1 MLCVF
6 TLKYS
11 SVETNKSKIDQLLQ
25 KYQEGNCS
33 LEEIEWL
40 QHALSTTDTSEQDAI
55 DQALVT
61 SLLRPLS
68 VGKMEESRLKI
79 ILETIKKQIQ
89 QGKEDNDNLLE
100 KGGEDRMPIQKKTI
114 ISIRWPYWAAAAC
127 LLLFVFSVIFWQQ
140 QTSHTLVD
148 RNLAGLEDTK
158 DDAVQPGG
166 NSATLRL
173 ADGTLLE
180 LDKQASGIVMGEN
193 ITYENGK
200 SIAAA
205 ALDKQA
211 MAADPSKVVLE
222 LATPLGGIY
231 QVTLPDGT
239 KVWLNAGSSLKY
251 PMSFAK
257 NERRVRLEG
266 EAFFE
271 VTKDS
276 ARPFKVLSKGQEIEV
291 LGTAFNVNSYP
302 DNTVIKTTLVNGKV
316 KLSNHKR
323 YSEAI
328 YLLPGQQSTNTNN
341 GKIQLANV
349 DTAPFTAWKEGLF
362 YFDETPLSDAL
373 QQIGRWYNVE
383 VKYKGEVPQTHF
395 YGRIKRSKPLRDV
408 LDVLEEGG
416 LRFELSKSDEKNIL
430 YVRPL

>member
-1 MLCVF
+1 
-6 TLKYS
+6 
-11 SVETNKSKIDQLLQ
+11 VETNKSKIDQLLQ
-25 KYQEGNCS
+25 KYKEGNCS

-40 QHALSTTDTSEQDAI
+40 QHALSATDIGDQDAI
-55 DQALVT
+55 DQAIVA
-61 SLLRPLS
+61 SLLQPS
-68 VGKMEESRLKI
+68 SAGKMSESRQKI
-79 ILETIKKQIQ
+79 VLGNIKKQIQ
-89 QGKEDNDNLLE
+89 QGTEERDKP
-100 KGGEDRMPIQKKTI
+100 KF
-114 ISIRWPYWAAAAC
+114 SIVWPYWAAAAC
-127 LLLFVFSVIFWQQ
+127 LLLFIFTMLFWQQ
-140 QTSHTLVD
+140 QTSPVQADINLV
-148 RNLAGLEDTK
+148 RMQDTTGVVVK
-158 DDAVQPGG
+158 PGG

-173 ADGTLLE
+173 ANGTLLE
-180 LDKQASGIVMGEN
+180 LDKQASGIVMGES

-205 ALDKQA
+205 ALDKQG

-257 NERRVRLEG
+257 NERRVSLEG

-291 LGTAFNVNSYP
+291 LGTAFNVNAYP
-302 DNTVIKTTLVNGKV
+302 DNTAIKTTLVNGKV
-316 KLSNHKR
+316 KLSNDKR
-323 YSEAI
+323 YSEVI

>member
-1 MLCVF
+1 M
-6 TLKYS
+6 
-11 SVETNKSKIDQLLQ
+11 ETNKSKIDQLLQ
-25 KYQEGNCS
+25 KYKEGNCS

-40 QHALSTTDTSEQDAI
+40 QHALSATDIGDQDAI
-55 DQALVT
+55 DQAIVT
-61 SLLRPLS
+61 SLLQPS
-68 VGKMEESRLKI
+68 AAGKMSESRQKI
-79 ILETIKKQIQ
+79 VLGNIKKQIQ
-89 QGKEDNDNLLE
+89 QGTEERDKP
-100 KGGEDRMPIQKKTI
+100 KF
-114 ISIRWPYWAAAAC
+114 SIGWPYWAAAAC
-127 LLLFVFSVIFWQQ
+127 LLLFIFTMLFWQQ
-140 QTSHTLVD
+140 QTSPVQADINLV
-148 RNLAGLEDTK
+148 RMQDTTGVVVK
-158 DDAVQPGG
+158 PGG

-173 ADGTLLE
+173 ANGTLLE
-180 LDKQASGIVMGEN
+180 LDKQASGIVMGES

-205 ALDKQA
+205 ALDKQG

-231 QVTLPDGT
+231 QITLPDGT

-257 NERRVRLEG
+257 NERRVSLEG

-291 LGTAFNVNSYP
+291 LGTAFNVNAYP

-316 KLSNHKR
+316 KLSNDKR

-328 YLLPGQQSTNTNN
+328 YLLPGQQSTNSNN

>member
-1 MLCVF
+1 M
-6 TLKYS
+6 
-11 SVETNKSKIDQLLQ
+11 ETNKSKIDQLLQ
-25 KYQEGNCS
+25 KYKEGNCS

-40 QHALSTTDTSEQDAI
+40 QHALSATDIGDQDAI
-55 DQALVT
+55 DKAIVT
-61 SLLRPLS
+61 SLLQPS
-68 VGKMEESRLKI
+68 SAGKMSESRQKI
-79 ILETIKKQIQ
+79 VLGNIKKQIQ
-89 QGKEDNDNLLE
+89 QGTEERDKP
-100 KGGEDRMPIQKKTI
+100 KF
-114 ISIRWPYWAAAAC
+114 SIGWPYWAAAAC
-127 LLLFVFSVIFWQQ
+127 LLLFIFTMLFWQQ
-140 QTSHTLVD
+140 QTSPVQADINLV
-148 RNLAGLEDTK
+148 RMQDTTGG
-158 DDAVQPGG
+158 VVNPGG

-173 ADGTLLE
+173 ANGTLLE
-180 LDKQASGIVMGEN
+180 LDKQASGIVMGES

-211 MAADPSKVVLE
+211 MAADPSKLILE

-231 QVTLPDGT
+231 QITLPDGT

-291 LGTAFNVNSYP
+291 LGTAFNVNAYP
-302 DNTVIKTTLVNGKV
+302 DNTAIKTTLVKGKV
-316 KLSNHKR
+316 KLSNNNR

>member
-1 MLCVF
+1 M
-6 TLKYS
+6 
-11 SVETNKSKIDQLLQ
+11 ETNKSKIDQLLQ
-25 KYQEGNCS
+25 KYKEGNCS

-40 QHALSTTDTSEQDAI
+40 QHALSTTDIGDQDAI
-55 DQALVT
+55 DQAIVT
-61 SLLRPLS
+61 SLLQPS
-68 VGKMEESRLKI
+68 AAGKMSESRQKI
-79 ILETIKKQIQ
+79 VLGNIKKQIQ
-89 QGKEDNDNLLE
+89 QGTQERDKP
-100 KGGEDRMPIQKKTI
+100 KF
-114 ISIRWPYWAAAAC
+114 SIGWPYWAAAAC
-127 LLLFVFSVIFWQQ
+127 LLLFIFTIIFWQQ
-140 QTSHTLVD
+140 QTSPVQADINLV
-148 RNLAGLEDTK
+148 RMQDTTG
-158 DDAVQPGG
+158 DVVNPGG

-173 ADGTLLE
+173 ANGTLLE
-180 LDKQASGIVMGEN
+180 LDKQASGIVMGES

-211 MAADPSKVVLE
+211 MAADPSKLVLE

-231 QVTLPDGT
+231 QITLPDGT

-291 LGTAFNVNSYP
+291 LGTAFNVNAYP
-302 DNTVIKTTLVNGKV
+302 DNTTIKTTLVKGKV
-316 KLSNHKR
+316 KLSNNNR

-395 YGRIKRSKPLRDV
+395 YGRIKRSKPLREV

>member
-1 MLCVF
+1 M
-6 TLKYS
+6 
-11 SVETNKSKIDQLLQ
+11 ETNKSKIDQLLQ
-25 KYQEGNCS
+25 KYKEGNCS

-40 QHALSTTDTSEQDAI
+40 QHALSATDIGDQDAI
-55 DQALVT
+55 DQAIVT
-61 SLLRPLS
+61 SLLQPS
-68 VGKMEESRLKI
+68 AAGKMSESRQKI
-79 ILETIKKQIQ
+79 VLGNIKKQIQ
-89 QGKEDNDNLLE
+89 QGTEERDKP
-100 KGGEDRMPIQKKTI
+100 KF
-114 ISIRWPYWAAAAC
+114 SIGWPYWAAAAC
-127 LLLFVFSVIFWQQ
+127 LLLFIFTMLFWQQ
-140 QTSHTLVD
+140 QTSPVQADINLV
-148 RNLAGLEDTK
+148 RMQDTTG
-158 DDAVQPGG
+158 DVVNPGG

-173 ADGTLLE
+173 ANGTLLE
-180 LDKQASGIVMGEN
+180 LDKQASGIVMGES

-211 MAADPSKVVLE
+211 MAADPSKLVLE

-231 QVTLPDGT
+231 QITLPDGT

-276 ARPFKVLSKGQEIEV
+276 ARPFRVLSKGQEIEV
-291 LGTAFNVNSYP
+291 LGTAFNVNAYP

-316 KLSNHKR
+316 KLSNDKR

-328 YLLPGQQSTNTNN
+328 YLLPGQQSTNSNN

>member
-1 MLCVF
+1 
-6 TLKYS
+6 
-11 SVETNKSKIDQLLQ
+11 VETNKSKIDQLLQ
-25 KYQEGNCS
+25 KYKEGNCS

-40 QHALSTTDTSEQDAI
+40 QHALSATDIGDQDAI
-55 DQALVT
+55 DQAIVT
-61 SLLRPLS
+61 SLLQPS
-68 VGKMEESRLKI
+68 AAGKMSESRQKI
-79 ILETIKKQIQ
+79 VLGNIKKQIQ
-89 QGKEDNDNLLE
+89 QGTQERDKP
-100 KGGEDRMPIQKKTI
+100 KF
-114 ISIRWPYWAAAAC
+114 SIGWPYWAAAAC
-127 LLLFVFSVIFWQQ
+127 LLLFIFTMLFWQQ
-140 QTSHTLVD
+140 QTSPVQADINLV
-148 RNLAGLEDTK
+148 RMQDTTG
-158 DDAVQPGG
+158 DVVNPGG

-173 ADGTLLE
+173 ANGTLLE
-180 LDKQASGIVMGEN
+180 LDKQASGIVMGES

-211 MAADPSKVVLE
+211 MAADPSKLILE

-231 QVTLPDGT
+231 QITLPDGT

-291 LGTAFNVNSYP
+291 LGTAFNVNAYP
-302 DNTVIKTTLVNGKV
+302 DNTAIKTTLVKGKV
-316 KLSNHKR
+316 KLSNNNR

>member
-1 MLCVF
+1 M
-6 TLKYS
+6 
-11 SVETNKSKIDQLLQ
+11 ETNKSKIDQLLQ
-25 KYQEGNCS
+25 KYKEGNCS

-40 QHALSTTDTSEQDAI
+40 QHALSATDIGDQDAI
-55 DQALVT
+55 DQAIVT
-61 SLLRPLS
+61 SLLQPS
-68 VGKMEESRLKI
+68 AAGKMSESRQKI
-79 ILETIKKQIQ
+79 VLGNIKKQIQ
-89 QGKEDNDNLLE
+89 QGTQERDKP
-100 KGGEDRMPIQKKTI
+100 KF
-114 ISIRWPYWAAAAC
+114 SIGWPYWAAAAC
-127 LLLFVFSVIFWQQ
+127 LLLFIFTMLFWQQ
-140 QTSHTLVD
+140 QTSPVQADINLV
-148 RNLAGLEDTK
+148 RMQDTTG
-158 DDAVQPGG
+158 DVVNPGG

-173 ADGTLLE
+173 ANGTLLE
-180 LDKQASGIVMGEN
+180 LDKQASGIVMGES

-211 MAADPSKVVLE
+211 MAADPSKLILE

-231 QVTLPDGT
+231 QITLPDGT

-291 LGTAFNVNSYP
+291 LGTAFNVNAYP
-302 DNTVIKTTLVNGKV
+302 DNTAIKTTLVKGKV
-316 KLSNHKR
+316 KLSNNNR

-341 GKIQLANV
+341 GKIQLENV

-395 YGRIKRSKPLRDV
+395 YGRIKRSKPLREV

>member
-1 MLCVF
+1 M
-6 TLKYS
+6 
-11 SVETNKSKIDQLLQ
+11 ETNKSKIDQLLQ
-25 KYQEGNCS
+25 KYKEGNCS

-40 QHALSTTDTSEQDAI
+40 QHALSATDIGDQDAI
-55 DQALVT
+55 DQAIVT
-61 SLLRPLS
+61 SLLQPS
-68 VGKMEESRLKI
+68 AAGKMSESRQKI
-79 ILETIKKQIQ
+79 VLGNIKKQIQ
-89 QGKEDNDNLLE
+89 QGTEERDKP
-100 KGGEDRMPIQKKTI
+100 KF
-114 ISIRWPYWAAAAC
+114 SIVWPYWAAAAC
-127 LLLFVFSVIFWQQ
+127 LLLFIFTMIFWQQ
-140 QTSHTLVD
+140 QTSPVQADINLV
-148 RNLAGLEDTK
+148 RLQDTTGVVVK
-158 DDAVQPGG
+158 PGG

-173 ADGTLLE
+173 ANGTLLE
-180 LDKQASGIVMGEN
+180 LDKQASGIVMGES

-205 ALDKQA
+205 ALDKQG

-231 QVTLPDGT
+231 QITLPDGT

-257 NERRVRLEG
+257 NERRVSLEG

-291 LGTAFNVNSYP
+291 LGTAFNVNAYP

-328 YLLPGQQSTNTNN
+328 YLLPGQQSTNSNN

>member
-1 MLCVF
+1 
-6 TLKYS
+6 
-11 SVETNKSKIDQLLQ
+11 VETNKSKIDQLLQ
-25 KYQEGNCS
+25 KYKEGNCS

-40 QHALSTTDTSEQDAI
+40 QHALSATDIGDQDAI
-55 DQALVT
+55 DQAIVT
-61 SLLRPLS
+61 SLLQPS
-68 VGKMEESRLKI
+68 AAGKMSESRQKI
-79 ILETIKKQIQ
+79 VLGNIKKQIQ
-89 QGKEDNDNLLE
+89 QGTQERDKP
-100 KGGEDRMPIQKKTI
+100 KF
-114 ISIRWPYWAAAAC
+114 SIGWPYWAAAAC
-127 LLLFVFSVIFWQQ
+127 LLLFIFTMIFWQQ
-140 QTSHTLVD
+140 QTSPVQADINLV
-148 RNLAGLEDTK
+148 RMQDTTG
-158 DDAVQPGG
+158 DVVNPGG

-173 ADGTLLE
+173 ANGTLLE
-180 LDKQASGIVMGEN
+180 LDKQASGIVMGES

-211 MAADPSKVVLE
+211 MAADPSKLILE

-231 QVTLPDGT
+231 QITLPDGT

-291 LGTAFNVNSYP
+291 LGTAFNVNAYP
-302 DNTVIKTTLVNGKV
+302 DNTAIKTTLVKGKV
-316 KLSNHKR
+316 KLSNNNR

-349 DTAPFTAWKEGLF
+349 DTAPFTAWREGLF

>member
-1 MLCVF
+1 M
-6 TLKYS
+6 
-11 SVETNKSKIDQLLQ
+11 ETNKSKIDQLLQ
-25 KYQEGNCS
+25 KYKEGNCS

-40 QHALSTTDTSEQDAI
+40 QHALSATDIGDQNAI
-55 DQALVT
+55 DQAIVT
-61 SLLRPLS
+61 SLLQPS
-68 VGKMEESRLKI
+68 AAGKMSESRQKI
-79 ILETIKKQIQ
+79 VLGNIKKQIQ
-89 QGKEDNDNLLE
+89 QGTEERDKP
-100 KGGEDRMPIQKKTI
+100 KF
-114 ISIRWPYWAAAAC
+114 SIGWPYWAAAAC
-127 LLLFVFSVIFWQQ
+127 LLLFIFTMIFWQQ
-140 QTSHTLVD
+140 QTSPVQADINLV
-148 RNLAGLEDTK
+148 RMQDTTG
-158 DDAVQPGG
+158 DVVNPGG

-173 ADGTLLE
+173 ANGTLLE
-180 LDKQASGIVMGEN
+180 LDKQASGIVMGES

-211 MAADPSKVVLE
+211 MAADPSKLILE

-231 QVTLPDGT
+231 QITLPDGT

-291 LGTAFNVNSYP
+291 LGTAFNVNAYP
-302 DNTVIKTTLVNGKV
+302 DNTAIKTTLVNGKV
-316 KLSNHKR
+316 KLSNDKR

>member
-1 MLCVF
+1 M
-6 TLKYS
+6 
-11 SVETNKSKIDQLLQ
+11 ETNKSKIDQLLQ
-25 KYQEGNCS
+25 KYKEGNCS

-40 QHALSTTDTSEQDAI
+40 QHALSATDIGDQDAI
-55 DQALVT
+55 DQAIVT
-61 SLLRPLS
+61 SLLQPS
-68 VGKMEESRLKI
+68 AAGKMSESRQKI
-79 ILETIKKQIQ
+79 VLGNIKKQIQ
-89 QGKEDNDNLLE
+89 QGTEERDKP
-100 KGGEDRMPIQKKTI
+100 KF
-114 ISIRWPYWAAAAC
+114 SIVWPYWAAAAC
-127 LLLFVFSVIFWQQ
+127 LLLFIFTMLFWQQ
-140 QTSHTLVD
+140 QTSPVQADINLV
-148 RNLAGLEDTK
+148 RMQDTTGVVVK
-158 DDAVQPGG
+158 PGG

-173 ADGTLLE
+173 ANGTLLE
-180 LDKQASGIVMGEN
+180 LDKQASGIVMGES

-205 ALDKQA
+205 ALDKQG

-291 LGTAFNVNSYP
+291 LGTAFNVNAYP

-408 LDVLEEGG
+408 LEVLEEGG

>member
-1 MLCVF
+1 M
-6 TLKYS
+6 
-11 SVETNKSKIDQLLQ
+11 ETNKSKIDQLLQ
-25 KYQEGNCS
+25 KYKEGNCS

-40 QHALSTTDTSEQDAI
+40 QHALSATDIGDQDAI
-55 DQALVT
+55 DQAIVA
-61 SLLRPLS
+61 SLLQPS
-68 VGKMEESRLKI
+68 AAGKMSESRQKI
-79 ILETIKKQIQ
+79 VLGNIKKQIQ
-89 QGKEDNDNLLE
+89 QGTEERDKP
-100 KGGEDRMPIQKKTI
+100 KF
-114 ISIRWPYWAAAAC
+114 SIVWPYWAAAAC
-127 LLLFVFSVIFWQQ
+127 LLLFIFTMLLWQQ
-140 QTSHTLVD
+140 QTSPVQADINLV
-148 RNLAGLEDTK
+148 RMQDTTGVVVK
-158 DDAVQPGG
+158 PGG

-173 ADGTLLE
+173 ANGTLLE
-180 LDKQASGIVMGEN
+180 LDKQASGIVMGES

-205 ALDKQA
+205 ALDKQG

-291 LGTAFNVNSYP
+291 LGTAFNVNAYP
-302 DNTVIKTTLVNGKV
+302 DNTAIKTTLVNGKV
-316 KLSNHKR
+316 KLSNDKR

>member
-1 MLCVF
+1 
-6 TLKYS
+6 
-11 SVETNKSKIDQLLQ
+11 VETNKSKIDQLLQ
-25 KYQEGNCS
+25 KYKEGNCS

-40 QHALSTTDTSEQDAI
+40 QHALSATDIGDQDAI
-55 DQALVT
+55 DQAIVT
-61 SLLRPLS
+61 SLLQPS
-68 VGKMEESRLKI
+68 AAGKMTESRQKI
-79 ILETIKKQIQ
+79 VLGNIKKQIQ
-89 QGKEDNDNLLE
+89 QGTEERDKP
-100 KGGEDRMPIQKKTI
+100 KF
-114 ISIRWPYWAAAAC
+114 SIGWPYWAAAAC
-127 LLLFVFSVIFWQQ
+127 LLLFIFTMIFWQQ
-140 QTSHTLVD
+140 QTSPVQADINLV
-148 RNLAGLEDTK
+148 RLQDTK
-158 DDAVQPGG
+158 SDAVKPGG

-173 ADGTLLE
+173 ANGTLLE
-180 LDKQASGIVMGEN
+180 LDKQASGIVMGES

-205 ALDKQA
+205 ALDKQG

-231 QVTLPDGT
+231 QITLPDGT
-239 KVWLNAGSSLKY
+239 KVWLNARSSLKY

-257 NERRVRLEG
+257 NERRVSLEG

-291 LGTAFNVNSYP
+291 LGTAFNVNAYP
-302 DNTVIKTTLVNGKV
+302 GNTAIKTTLVKGKV
-316 KLSNHKR
+316 KLSNDKR

>member
-1 MLCVF
+1 
-6 TLKYS
+6 
-11 SVETNKSKIDQLLQ
+11 VETNKSKIDQLLQ
-25 KYQEGNCS
+25 KYKEGNCS

-40 QHALSTTDTSEQDAI
+40 QHALSATDIGDQDAI
-55 DQALVT
+55 DQAIVT
-61 SLLRPLS
+61 SLLQPS
-68 VGKMEESRLKI
+68 SAGKMSESRQKI
-79 ILETIKKQIQ
+79 VLGNIKKQIQ
-89 QGKEDNDNLLE
+89 QGTEERDKP
-100 KGGEDRMPIQKKTI
+100 KF
-114 ISIRWPYWAAAAC
+114 SIGWPYWAAAAC
-127 LLLFVFSVIFWQQ
+127 LLLFIFTMLFWQQ
-140 QTSHTLVD
+140 QTSPVQADINLV
-148 RNLAGLEDTK
+148 RMQDTTGG
-158 DDAVQPGG
+158 VVNPGG

-173 ADGTLLE
+173 ANGTLLE
-180 LDKQASGIVMGEN
+180 LDKQASGIVMGES

-211 MAADPSKVVLE
+211 MAADPSKLILE

-231 QVTLPDGT
+231 QITLPDGT

-291 LGTAFNVNSYP
+291 LGTAFNVNAYP
-302 DNTVIKTTLVNGKV
+302 DNTAIKTTLVKGKV
-316 KLSNHKR
+316 KLSNDKR

>member
-1 MLCVF
+1 MD
-6 TLKYS
+6 
-11 SVETNKSKIDQLLQ
+11 TNKSKIDQLLQ
-25 KYQEGNCS
+25 KYKEGNCS

-40 QHALSTTDTSEQDAI
+40 QHALSATDIGDQDAI
-55 DQALVT
+55 DQAIVT
-61 SLLRPLS
+61 SLLQPS
-68 VGKMEESRLKI
+68 AAGKMSESRQKI
-79 ILETIKKQIQ
+79 VLGNIKKQIQ
-89 QGKEDNDNLLE
+89 QGTEERDKP
-100 KGGEDRMPIQKKTI
+100 KF
-114 ISIRWPYWAAAAC
+114 SIGWPYWAAAAC
-127 LLLFVFSVIFWQQ
+127 LLLFIFTIIFWQQ
-140 QTSHTLVD
+140 QTSPVQADINLV
-148 RNLAGLEDTK
+148 RMQDTTG
-158 DDAVQPGG
+158 DVVNPGG

-173 ADGTLLE
+173 ANGTLLE
-180 LDKQASGIVMGEN
+180 LDKQASGIVMGES

-211 MAADPSKVVLE
+211 MATDPSKLILE

-231 QVTLPDGT
+231 QITLPDGT

-291 LGTAFNVNSYP
+291 LGTAFNVNAYP
-302 DNTVIKTTLVNGKV
+302 DNTAIKTTLVKGKV
-316 KLSNHKR
+316 KLSNNNR

-395 YGRIKRSKPLRDV
+395 YGRIKRSKPLREV

>member
-1 MLCVF
+1 
-6 TLKYS
+6 
-11 SVETNKSKIDQLLQ
+11 VETNKSKIDQLLQ
-25 KYQEGNCS
+25 KYKEGNCS

-40 QHALSTTDTSEQDAI
+40 QHALSATDIGDQDAI
-55 DQALVT
+55 DQAIVA
-61 SLLRPLS
+61 SLLQPS
-68 VGKMEESRLKI
+68 AAGKMSESRQKI
-79 ILETIKKQIQ
+79 VLGNIKKQIQ
-89 QGKEDNDNLLE
+89 QGTEERDKP
-100 KGGEDRMPIQKKTI
+100 KF
-114 ISIRWPYWAAAAC
+114 SIVWPYWAAAAC
-127 LLLFVFSVIFWQQ
+127 LLLFIFTMLLWQQ
-140 QTSHTLVD
+140 QTSPVQADINLV
-148 RNLAGLEDTK
+148 RMQDTTGVVVK
-158 DDAVQPGG
+158 PGG

-173 ADGTLLE
+173 ANGTLLE
-180 LDKQASGIVMGEN
+180 LDKQASGIVMGES

-205 ALDKQA
+205 ALDKQG

-257 NERRVRLEG
+257 NERRVSLEG

-291 LGTAFNVNSYP
+291 LGTAFNVNDYP

-316 KLSNHKR
+316 KLSNDKR

>member
-1 MLCVF
+1 M
-6 TLKYS
+6 
-11 SVETNKSKIDQLLQ
+11 ETNKSKIDQLLQ
-25 KYQEGNCS
+25 KYKEGNCS

-40 QHALSTTDTSEQDAI
+40 QHALSATDIGDQDAI
-55 DQALVT
+55 DQAIVT
-61 SLLRPLS
+61 SLLQPS
-68 VGKMEESRLKI
+68 AAGKMSESRQKI
-79 ILETIKKQIQ
+79 VLGNIKKQIQ
-89 QGKEDNDNLLE
+89 QGTEERDKP
-100 KGGEDRMPIQKKTI
+100 KF
-114 ISIRWPYWAAAAC
+114 SIGWPYWAAAAC
-127 LLLFVFSVIFWQQ
+127 LLLFIFTMLFWQQ
-140 QTSHTLVD
+140 QTSPVQADINLV
-148 RNLAGLEDTK
+148 RMQDTTGVVVK
-158 DDAVQPGG
+158 PGG

-173 ADGTLLE
+173 ANGTLLE
-180 LDKQASGIVMGEN
+180 LDKQASGIVMGES

-205 ALDKQA
+205 ALDKQG

-231 QVTLPDGT
+231 QITLPDGT

-257 NERRVRLEG
+257 NERRVSLEG

-291 LGTAFNVNSYP
+291 LGTAFNVNAYP

-316 KLSNHKR
+316 KLSNDKR

-328 YLLPGQQSTNTNN
+328 YLLPGQQSTNSNN

-349 DTAPFTAWKEGLF
+349 DTAPFTAWREGLF

>member
-1 MLCVF
+1 
-6 TLKYS
+6 
-11 SVETNKSKIDQLLQ
+11 VETNKSKIDQLLQ
-25 KYQEGNCS
+25 KYKEGNCS

-40 QHALSTTDTSEQDAI
+40 QHALSATDIGDQDAI
-55 DQALVT
+55 DQAIVT
-61 SLLRPLS
+61 SLLQPS
-68 VGKMEESRLKI
+68 AAGKMSESRQKI
-79 ILETIKKQIQ
+79 VLGNIKKQIQ
-89 QGKEDNDNLLE
+89 QGTQERDKP
-100 KGGEDRMPIQKKTI
+100 KF
-114 ISIRWPYWAAAAC
+114 SIGWPYWAAAAC
-127 LLLFVFSVIFWQQ
+127 LLLFIFTMLFWQQ
-140 QTSHTLVD
+140 QTSPVQADINLV
-148 RNLAGLEDTK
+148 RMQDTTG
-158 DDAVQPGG
+158 DVVNPGG

-173 ADGTLLE
+173 ANGTLLE
-180 LDKQASGIVMGEN
+180 LDKQASGIVMGES

-211 MAADPSKVVLE
+211 MAADPSKLILE

-231 QVTLPDGT
+231 QITLPDGT

-291 LGTAFNVNSYP
+291 LGTAFNVNAYP
-302 DNTVIKTTLVNGKV
+302 DNTAIKTTLVKGKV
-316 KLSNHKR
+316 KLSNNNR

-341 GKIQLANV
+341 GKIQLENV

-395 YGRIKRSKPLRDV
+395 YGRIKRSKPLREV

>member
-1 MLCVF
+1 M
-6 TLKYS
+6 
-11 SVETNKSKIDQLLQ
+11 ETNKSKIDQLLQ
-25 KYQEGNCS
+25 KYKEGNCS

-40 QHALSTTDTSEQDAI
+40 QHALSATDIGDQDAI
-55 DQALVT
+55 DQAIVT
-61 SLLRPLS
+61 SLLQPS
-68 VGKMEESRLKI
+68 AAGKMTESRQKI
-79 ILETIKKQIQ
+79 VLGNIKKQIQ
-89 QGKEDNDNLLE
+89 QGTEERDKP
-100 KGGEDRMPIQKKTI
+100 KF
-114 ISIRWPYWAAAAC
+114 SIGWPYWAAAAC
-127 LLLFVFSVIFWQQ
+127 LLLFIFTMIFWQQ
-140 QTSHTLVD
+140 QTSPVQADINLV
-148 RNLAGLEDTK
+148 RLQDTTG
-158 DDAVQPGG
+158 DAVKPGG

-173 ADGTLLE
+173 ANGTLLE
-180 LDKQASGIVMGEN
+180 LDKQASGIVMGES

-205 ALDKQA
+205 ALDKQG

-231 QVTLPDGT
+231 QITLPDGT

-257 NERRVRLEG
+257 NERRVSLEG

-291 LGTAFNVNSYP
+291 LGTAFNVNAYP
-302 DNTVIKTTLVNGKV
+302 DNTAIKTTLVNGKV
-316 KLSNHKR
+316 KLSNDKR

-395 YGRIKRSKPLRDV
+395 YGRIKRSKPLRDI

>member
-1 MLCVF
+1 M
-6 TLKYS
+6 
-11 SVETNKSKIDQLLQ
+11 ETNKSKIDQLLQ
-25 KYQEGNCS
+25 KYKEGNCS

-40 QHALSTTDTSEQDAI
+40 QHALSATDIGDQDAI
-55 DQALVT
+55 DQAIVT
-61 SLLRPLS
+61 SLLQPS
-68 VGKMEESRLKI
+68 AAGKMSESRQKI
-79 ILETIKKQIQ
+79 VLGNIKKQIQ
-89 QGKEDNDNLLE
+89 QGTEERDKP
-100 KGGEDRMPIQKKTI
+100 KF
-114 ISIRWPYWAAAAC
+114 SIGWPYWAAAAC
-127 LLLFVFSVIFWQQ
+127 LLLFIFTMIFWQQ
-140 QTSHTLVD
+140 QTSPVQADINLV
-148 RNLAGLEDTK
+148 RMQDTTG
-158 DDAVQPGG
+158 DVVNPGG

-173 ADGTLLE
+173 ANGTLLE
-180 LDKQASGIVMGEN
+180 LDKQASGIVMGES

-211 MAADPSKVVLE
+211 MAADPSKLILE
-222 LATPLGGIY
+222 LATPLGGMY
-231 QVTLPDGT
+231 QITLPDGT

-291 LGTAFNVNSYP
+291 LGTAFNVNAYP
-302 DNTVIKTTLVNGKV
+302 DNTAIKTTLVKGKV
-316 KLSNHKR
+316 KLSNNNR

>member
-1 MLCVF
+1 M
-6 TLKYS
+6 
-11 SVETNKSKIDQLLQ
+11 ETNKSKIDQLLQ
-25 KYQEGNCS
+25 KYKEGNCS

-40 QHALSTTDTSEQDAI
+40 QHALSATDIGDQDAI
-55 DQALVT
+55 DQAIVT
-61 SLLRPLS
+61 SLLQPS
-68 VGKMEESRLKI
+68 AAGKMTESRQKI
-79 ILETIKKQIQ
+79 VLGNIKKQIQ
-89 QGKEDNDNLLE
+89 QGTEERDKP
-100 KGGEDRMPIQKKTI
+100 KF
-114 ISIRWPYWAAAAC
+114 SIGWPYWAAAAC
-127 LLLFVFSVIFWQQ
+127 LLLFIFTMIFWQQ
-140 QTSHTLVD
+140 QTSPVQADINLV
-148 RNLAGLEDTK
+148 RLQDTTG
-158 DDAVQPGG
+158 DAVKPGG

-173 ADGTLLE
+173 ANGTLLE
-180 LDKQASGIVMGEN
+180 LDKQASGIVMGES

-205 ALDKQA
+205 ALDKQG

-231 QVTLPDGT
+231 QITLPDGT

-257 NERRVRLEG
+257 NERRVSLEG

-291 LGTAFNVNSYP
+291 LGTAFNVNAYP
-302 DNTVIKTTLVNGKV
+302 DNTSIKTTLVNGKV
-316 KLSNHKR
+316 KLSNDKR

>member
-1 MLCVF
+1 M
-6 TLKYS
+6 
-11 SVETNKSKIDQLLQ
+11 ETNKSKIDQLLQ
-25 KYQEGNCS
+25 KYKEGNCS

-40 QHALSTTDTSEQDAI
+40 QHALSATDIGDQDAI
-55 DQALVT
+55 DQAIVT
-61 SLLRPLS
+61 SLLQPS
-68 VGKMEESRLKI
+68 AAGKMTESRQKI
-79 ILETIKKQIQ
+79 VLGNIKKQIQ
-89 QGKEDNDNLLE
+89 QCTEERDKP
-100 KGGEDRMPIQKKTI
+100 KF
-114 ISIRWPYWAAAAC
+114 SIGWPYWAAAAC
-127 LLLFVFSVIFWQQ
+127 LLLFIFTMIFWQQ
-140 QTSHTLVD
+140 QTSPVQADINLV
-148 RNLAGLEDTK
+148 RLQDTK
-158 DDAVQPGG
+158 SDAVKPGG

-173 ADGTLLE
+173 ANGTLLE
-180 LDKQASGIVMGEN
+180 LDKQASGIVMGES

-205 ALDKQA
+205 ALDKQG

-231 QVTLPDGT
+231 QITLPDGT

-257 NERRVRLEG
+257 NERRVSLEG

-291 LGTAFNVNSYP
+291 LGTAFNVNAYP
-302 DNTVIKTTLVNGKV
+302 DNTAIKTTLVNGKV
-316 KLSNHKR
+316 KLSNDKR

>member
-1 MLCVF
+1 M
-6 TLKYS
+6 
-11 SVETNKSKIDQLLQ
+11 ETNKSKIDQLLQ
-25 KYQEGNCS
+25 KYKEGNCS

-40 QHALSTTDTSEQDAI
+40 QHALSATDIGDQDAI
-55 DQALVT
+55 DQAIVA
-61 SLLRPLS
+61 SLLQPS
-68 VGKMEESRLKI
+68 SAGKMSESRQKI
-79 ILETIKKQIQ
+79 VLGNIKKQIQ
-89 QGKEDNDNLLE
+89 QGTEERDKP
-100 KGGEDRMPIQKKTI
+100 KF
-114 ISIRWPYWAAAAC
+114 SIVWPYWAAAAC
-127 LLLFVFSVIFWQQ
+127 LLLFIFTMLFWQQ
-140 QTSHTLVD
+140 QTSPVQADINLV
-148 RNLAGLEDTK
+148 RMQDTTGVVVK
-158 DDAVQPGG
+158 PGG

-173 ADGTLLE
+173 ANGTLLE
-180 LDKQASGIVMGEN
+180 LDKQASGIVMGES

-205 ALDKQA
+205 ALDKQG

-257 NERRVRLEG
+257 NERRVSLEG

-291 LGTAFNVNSYP
+291 LGTAFNVNAYP
-302 DNTVIKTTLVNGKV
+302 DNTAIKTTLVNGKV
-316 KLSNHKR
+316 KLSNDKR
-323 YSEAI
+323 YSEVI

>member
-1 MLCVF
+1 M
-6 TLKYS
+6 
-11 SVETNKSKIDQLLQ
+11 ETNKSKIDQLLQ
-25 KYQEGNCS
+25 KYKEGNCS

-40 QHALSTTDTSEQDAI
+40 QHALSATDIGDQDAI
-55 DQALVT
+55 DQAIVA
-61 SLLRPLS
+61 SLLQPS
-68 VGKMEESRLKI
+68 AAGKISESRQKI
-79 ILETIKKQIQ
+79 VLGNIKKQIQ
-89 QGKEDNDNLLE
+89 QGTEERDKP
-100 KGGEDRMPIQKKTI
+100 KF
-114 ISIRWPYWAAAAC
+114 SIVWPYWAAAAC
-127 LLLFVFSVIFWQQ
+127 LLLFIVTMLFWQQ
-140 QTSHTLVD
+140 QTSPVQADINLV
-148 RNLAGLEDTK
+148 RMQDTTGVVVK
-158 DDAVQPGG
+158 PGG

-173 ADGTLLE
+173 ANGTLLE
-180 LDKQASGIVMGEN
+180 LDKQASGIVMGES

-205 ALDKQA
+205 ALDKQG
-211 MAADPSKVVLE
+211 MAADPSKLILE

-231 QVTLPDGT
+231 QITLPDGT

-291 LGTAFNVNSYP
+291 LGTAFNVNAYP
-302 DNTVIKTTLVNGKV
+302 DNTAIKTTLVKGKV
-316 KLSNHKR
+316 KLSNKNR

-395 YGRIKRSKPLRDV
+395 YGRIKRSKPLREV

>member
-1 MLCVF
+1 M
-6 TLKYS
+6 
-11 SVETNKSKIDQLLQ
+11 ETNKSKIDQLLQ
-25 KYQEGNCS
+25 KYKEGNCS

-40 QHALSTTDTSEQDAI
+40 QHALSATDIGDQDAI
-55 DQALVT
+55 DQAIVT
-61 SLLRPLS
+61 SLLQPS
-68 VGKMEESRLKI
+68 AAGKMSESRQKI
-79 ILETIKKQIQ
+79 VLGNIKKQIQ
-89 QGKEDNDNLLE
+89 QGTEERDKP
-100 KGGEDRMPIQKKTI
+100 KF
-114 ISIRWPYWAAAAC
+114 SIGWPYWAAAAC
-127 LLLFVFSVIFWQQ
+127 LLLFIFTMIFWQQ
-140 QTSHTLVD
+140 QTSPVQADINLV
-148 RNLAGLEDTK
+148 RLQDTK
-158 DDAVQPGG
+158 SDAVKPGG

-173 ADGTLLE
+173 ANGTLLE
-180 LDKQASGIVMGEN
+180 LDKQASGIVMGES

-205 ALDKQA
+205 ALDKQG

-231 QVTLPDGT
+231 QITLPDGT

-257 NERRVRLEG
+257 NERRVSLEG

-291 LGTAFNVNSYP
+291 LGTAFNVNAYP
-302 DNTVIKTTLVNGKV
+302 DNTAIKTTLVNGKV
-316 KLSNHKR
+316 KLSNDKR

-341 GKIQLANV
+341 GKIQLENV

>member
-1 MLCVF
+1 M
-6 TLKYS
+6 
-11 SVETNKSKIDQLLQ
+11 ETNKSKIDQLLQ
-25 KYQEGNCS
+25 KYKEGNCS

-40 QHALSTTDTSEQDAI
+40 QHALSATDIGDQDAI
-55 DQALVT
+55 DQAIVT
-61 SLLRPLS
+61 SLLQPS
-68 VGKMEESRLKI
+68 AAGKMTESRQKI
-79 ILETIKKQIQ
+79 VLGNIKKQIQ
-89 QGKEDNDNLLE
+89 QGTEERDKP
-100 KGGEDRMPIQKKTI
+100 KF
-114 ISIRWPYWAAAAC
+114 SIGWPYWAAAAC
-127 LLLFVFSVIFWQQ
+127 LLLFIFTMIFWQQ
-140 QTSHTLVD
+140 QTSPVQADINLV
-148 RNLAGLEDTK
+148 RLQDTK
-158 DDAVQPGG
+158 SDAVKPGG

-173 ADGTLLE
+173 ANGTLLE
-180 LDKQASGIVMGEN
+180 LDKQASGIVMGES

-205 ALDKQA
+205 ALDKQG

-231 QVTLPDGT
+231 QITLPDGT
-239 KVWLNAGSSLKY
+239 KVWLNARSSLKY

-257 NERRVRLEG
+257 NERRVSLEG

-291 LGTAFNVNSYP
+291 LGTAFNVNAYP
-302 DNTVIKTTLVNGKV
+302 DNTAIKTTLVNGKV
-316 KLSNHKR
+316 KLSNDKR

>member
-1 MLCVF
+1 M
-6 TLKYS
+6 
-11 SVETNKSKIDQLLQ
+11 ETNKSKIDQLLQ
-25 KYQEGNCS
+25 KYKEGNCS

-40 QHALSTTDTSEQDAI
+40 QHALSATDIGDQDAI
-55 DQALVT
+55 DQAIVA
-61 SLLRPLS
+61 SLLQPS
-68 VGKMEESRLKI
+68 AAGKMSESRQKI
-79 ILETIKKQIQ
+79 VLGNIKKQIQ
-89 QGKEDNDNLLE
+89 QGTEERDKP
-100 KGGEDRMPIQKKTI
+100 KF
-114 ISIRWPYWAAAAC
+114 SIVWPYWAAAAC
-127 LLLFVFSVIFWQQ
+127 LLLFIFTMLFWQQ
-140 QTSHTLVD
+140 QTSPVQADINLV
-148 RNLAGLEDTK
+148 RMQDTTGVVVK
-158 DDAVQPGG
+158 PGG

-173 ADGTLLE
+173 ANGTLLE
-180 LDKQASGIVMGEN
+180 LDKQASGIVMGES

-205 ALDKQA
+205 ALDKQG

-231 QVTLPDGT
+231 QITLPDGT

-257 NERRVRLEG
+257 NERRVSLEG

-291 LGTAFNVNSYP
+291 LGTAFNVNAYP

-316 KLSNHKR
+316 KLSNDKR

-328 YLLPGQQSTNTNN
+328 YLLPGQQSTNSNN

>member
-1 MLCVF
+1 
-6 TLKYS
+6 
-11 SVETNKSKIDQLLQ
+11 VETNKSKIDQLLQ
-25 KYQEGNCS
+25 KYKEGNCS

-40 QHALSTTDTSEQDAI
+40 QHALSATDIGDQDAI
-55 DQALVT
+55 DQAIVA
-61 SLLRPLS
+61 SLLQPS
-68 VGKMEESRLKI
+68 SAGKMSESRQKI
-79 ILETIKKQIQ
+79 VLGNIKKQIQ
-89 QGKEDNDNLLE
+89 QGTEERDKP
-100 KGGEDRMPIQKKTI
+100 KF
-114 ISIRWPYWAAAAC
+114 SIVWPYWAAAAC
-127 LLLFVFSVIFWQQ
+127 LLLFIFTMLFWQQ
-140 QTSHTLVD
+140 QTSPVQADINLV
-148 RNLAGLEDTK
+148 RMQDTTGVVVK
-158 DDAVQPGG
+158 PGG

-173 ADGTLLE
+173 ANGTLLE
-180 LDKQASGIVMGEN
+180 LDKQASGIVMGES

-205 ALDKQA
+205 ALDKQG

-231 QVTLPDGT
+231 QITLPDGT

-257 NERRVRLEG
+257 NERRVSLEG

>member
-1 MLCVF
+1 
-6 TLKYS
+6 
-11 SVETNKSKIDQLLQ
+11 VETNKSKIDQLLQ
-25 KYQEGNCS
+25 KYKEGNCS

-40 QHALSTTDTSEQDAI
+40 QHALSATDIGDQDAI
-55 DQALVT
+55 DQAIVT
-61 SLLRPLS
+61 SLLQPS
-68 VGKMEESRLKI
+68 AAGKMSESRQKI
-79 ILETIKKQIQ
+79 VLGNIKKQIQ
-89 QGKEDNDNLLE
+89 QGTEERDKP
-100 KGGEDRMPIQKKTI
+100 KF
-114 ISIRWPYWAAAAC
+114 SIVWPYWAAAAC
-127 LLLFVFSVIFWQQ
+127 LLLFIFTMLFWQQ
-140 QTSHTLVD
+140 QTSPVQADINLV
-148 RNLAGLEDTK
+148 RMQDTTGGVVK
-158 DDAVQPGG
+158 PGG

-173 ADGTLLE
+173 ANGTLLE
-180 LDKQASGIVMGEN
+180 LDKQASGIVMGES

-205 ALDKQA
+205 ALDKQG

-231 QVTLPDGT
+231 QITLPDGT

-257 NERRVRLEG
+257 NERRVSLEG

-291 LGTAFNVNSYP
+291 LGTAFNVNAYP

-316 KLSNHKR
+316 KLSNDKR
-323 YSEAI
+323 YSKAI
-328 YLLPGQQSTNTNN
+328 FLLPGQQSTNSNN
-341 GKIQLANV
+341 GKIHLANV

-395 YGRIKRSKPLRDV
+395 YGRIKRSKPLREV

>member
-1 MLCVF
+1 M
-6 TLKYS
+6 
-11 SVETNKSKIDQLLQ
+11 ETNKSKIDQLLQ
-25 KYQEGNCS
+25 KYKEGNCS

-40 QHALSTTDTSEQDAI
+40 QHALSATDIGDQDAI
-55 DQALVT
+55 DQAIVT
-61 SLLRPLS
+61 SLLQPS
-68 VGKMEESRLKI
+68 AAGKMSESRQKI
-79 ILETIKKQIQ
+79 VLGNIKKQIQ
-89 QGKEDNDNLLE
+89 QGTEERDKP
-100 KGGEDRMPIQKKTI
+100 KF
-114 ISIRWPYWAAAAC
+114 SIVWPYWAAAAC
-127 LLLFVFSVIFWQQ
+127 LLLFIFTMLFWQQ
-140 QTSHTLVD
+140 QTSPVQADINLV
-148 RNLAGLEDTK
+148 RMQDTTGVVVK
-158 DDAVQPGG
+158 PGG

-173 ADGTLLE
+173 ANGTLLE
-180 LDKQASGIVMGEN
+180 LDKQASGIVMGES

-205 ALDKQA
+205 ALDKQG

-231 QVTLPDGT
+231 QITLPDGT

-257 NERRVRLEG
+257 NERRVSLEG

-291 LGTAFNVNSYP
+291 LGTAFNVNAYP

-316 KLSNHKR
+316 KLSNDKR

-328 YLLPGQQSTNTNN
+328 YLLPGQQSTNSNN

-383 VKYKGEVPQTHF
+383 VKYKGDVPQTHF

>member
-1 MLCVF
+1 M
-6 TLKYS
+6 
-11 SVETNKSKIDQLLQ
+11 ETNKSKIDQLLQ
-25 KYQEGNCS
+25 KYKEGNCS

-40 QHALSTTDTSEQDAI
+40 QHALSATDIGDQDAI
-55 DQALVT
+55 DQAIVT
-61 SLLRPLS
+61 SLLQPS
-68 VGKMEESRLKI
+68 AAGKMSESRQKI
-79 ILETIKKQIQ
+79 VLGNIKKQIQ
-89 QGKEDNDNLLE
+89 QGTQERDKP
-100 KGGEDRMPIQKKTI
+100 KF
-114 ISIRWPYWAAAAC
+114 SIGWPYWAAAAC
-127 LLLFVFSVIFWQQ
+127 LLLFIFTMLFWQQ
-140 QTSHTLVD
+140 QTSPVQADINLV
-148 RNLAGLEDTK
+148 RMQDTTG
-158 DDAVQPGG
+158 DVVNPGG

-173 ADGTLLE
+173 ANGTLLE
-180 LDKQASGIVMGEN
+180 LDKQASGIVMGES

-211 MAADPSKVVLE
+211 MAADPSKLILE

-231 QVTLPDGT
+231 QITLPDGT

-276 ARPFKVLSKGQEIEV
+276 ARPFRVLSKGQEIEV
-291 LGTAFNVNSYP
+291 LGTAFNVNAYP
-302 DNTVIKTTLVNGKV
+302 DNTTIKTTLVKGKV
-316 KLSNHKR
+316 KLSNNNR

-328 YLLPGQQSTNTNN
+328 YLLPGQQSTNTND

>member
-40 QHALSTTDTSEQDAI
+40 QQALSTTDTSEQDAI
-55 DQALVT
+55 DQALVA
-61 SLLRPLS
+61 SLLRPSS

-100 KGGEDRMPIQKKTI
+100 KGGEYRMPIQKKTI

-140 QTSHTLVD
+140 QTSHTLSD

-173 ADGTLLE
+173 ADGTVLE

-193 ITYENGK
+193 ITYENGQ
-200 SIAAA
+200 SIAD
-205 ALDKQA
+205 ALSKQGQQ
-211 MAADPSKVVLE
+211 MDPSKAMLE
-222 LATPLGGIY
+222 LTTPLGGMY
-231 QVTLPDGT
+231 QITLPDGT
-239 KVWLNAGSSLKY
+239 KVWLNAASSLKY
-251 PMSFAK
+251 PMAFAK
-257 NERRVRLEG
+257 NERKVILLG

-276 ARPFKVLSKGQEIEV
+276 SRPFKIHSKGQEIEV
-291 LGTAFNVNSYP
+291 LGTTFNVNAYP
-302 DNTVIKTTLVNGKV
+302 ENTAIKTTLITGKV
-316 KLSNHKR
+316 KLSNDNR
-323 YSEAI
+323 ASQAI
-328 YLLPGQQSTNTNN
+328 YLQPGQQSTNTNN
-341 GKIQLANV
+341 GNIQVANV
-349 DTAPFTAWKEGLF
+349 DTAPFTAWKDGLF
-362 YFDETPLSDAL
+362 YFDETPVSDAL

-383 VKYKGEVPQTHF
+383 VRYKGEVPQTHF
-395 YGRIKRSKPLRDV
+395 YGRIKRNKSLRDV

-416 LRFELSKSDEKNIL
+416 LHFELSKGQEKNIL
-430 YVRPL
+430 LVTPLQ

>member
-1 MLCVF
+1 M
-6 TLKYS
+6 
-11 SVETNKSKIDQLLQ
+11 ETNKSKIDQLLQ
-25 KYQEGNCS
+25 KYKEGNCS

-40 QHALSTTDTSEQDAI
+40 QHALSATDIGDQDAI
-55 DQALVT
+55 DQAIVT
-61 SLLRPLS
+61 SLLQPS
-68 VGKMEESRLKI
+68 AAGKMSESRQKI
-79 ILETIKKQIQ
+79 VLGNIKKQIQ
-89 QGKEDNDNLLE
+89 QGTEERDKP
-100 KGGEDRMPIQKKTI
+100 KF
-114 ISIRWPYWAAAAC
+114 SIGWPYWAAAAC
-127 LLLFVFSVIFWQQ
+127 LLLFIFTMIFWQQ
-140 QTSHTLVD
+140 QTSPVQADINLV
-148 RNLAGLEDTK
+148 RLQDTK
-158 DDAVQPGG
+158 SDAVKPGG

-173 ADGTLLE
+173 ANGTLLE
-180 LDKQASGIVMGEN
+180 LDKQASGIVMGES

-205 ALDKQA
+205 ALDKQG

-231 QVTLPDGT
+231 QITLPDGT

-257 NERRVRLEG
+257 NERRVSLEG

-291 LGTAFNVNSYP
+291 LGTAFNVNAYP

-316 KLSNHKR
+316 KLSNDKR

-328 YLLPGQQSTNTNN
+328 YLLPGQQSTNSNN

>member
-1 MLCVF
+1 M
-6 TLKYS
+6 
-11 SVETNKSKIDQLLQ
+11 ETNKSKIDQLLQ
-25 KYQEGNCS
+25 KYKEGNCS

-40 QHALSTTDTSEQDAI
+40 QHALSATDIGDQDAI
-55 DQALVT
+55 DQAIVT
-61 SLLRPLS
+61 SLLQPS
-68 VGKMEESRLKI
+68 AAGKMSESRQKI
-79 ILETIKKQIQ
+79 VLGNIKKQIQ
-89 QGKEDNDNLLE
+89 QGTEERDKP
-100 KGGEDRMPIQKKTI
+100 KF
-114 ISIRWPYWAAAAC
+114 SIVWPYWAAAAC
-127 LLLFVFSVIFWQQ
+127 LLLFIFTMLFWQQ
-140 QTSHTLVD
+140 QTSPVQADINLV
-148 RNLAGLEDTK
+148 RMQDTTGVVVK
-158 DDAVQPGG
+158 PGG

-173 ADGTLLE
+173 ANGTLLE
-180 LDKQASGIVMGEN
+180 LDKQASGIVMGES

-205 ALDKQA
+205 ALDKQG
-211 MAADPSKVVLE
+211 MAADPSKLVLE

-291 LGTAFNVNSYP
+291 LGTAFNVNAYP

>member
-1 MLCVF
+1 
-6 TLKYS
+6 
-11 SVETNKSKIDQLLQ
+11 VETNKSKIDQLLQ
-25 KYQEGNCS
+25 KYKEGNCS

-40 QHALSTTDTSEQDAI
+40 QHALSATDIGDQDAI
-55 DQALVT
+55 DQAIVA
-61 SLLRPLS
+61 SLLQPS
-68 VGKMEESRLKI
+68 AAGKMSESRQKI
-79 ILETIKKQIQ
+79 VLGNIKKQIQ
-89 QGKEDNDNLLE
+89 QGTEERDKP
-100 KGGEDRMPIQKKTI
+100 KF
-114 ISIRWPYWAAAAC
+114 SIVWPYWAAAAC
-127 LLLFVFSVIFWQQ
+127 LLLFIFTMLLWQQ
-140 QTSHTLVD
+140 QTSPVQADINLV
-148 RNLAGLEDTK
+148 RMQDTTGVVVK
-158 DDAVQPGG
+158 PGG

-173 ADGTLLE
+173 ANGTLLE
-180 LDKQASGIVMGEN
+180 LDKQASGIVMGES

-205 ALDKQA
+205 ALDKQG

-291 LGTAFNVNSYP
+291 LGTAFNVNAYP
-302 DNTVIKTTLVNGKV
+302 DNTAIKTTLVNGKV
-316 KLSNHKR
+316 KLSNDKR

>member
-1 MLCVF
+1 M
-6 TLKYS
+6 
-11 SVETNKSKIDQLLQ
+11 ETNKSKIDQLLQ
-25 KYQEGNCS
+25 KYKEGNCS

-40 QHALSTTDTSEQDAI
+40 QHALSATDIGDQDAI
-55 DQALVT
+55 DQAIVT
-61 SLLRPLS
+61 SLLQPS
-68 VGKMEESRLKI
+68 SAGKMSESRQKI
-79 ILETIKKQIQ
+79 VLGNIKKQIQ
-89 QGKEDNDNLLE
+89 QGTEERDKP
-100 KGGEDRMPIQKKTI
+100 KF
-114 ISIRWPYWAAAAC
+114 SIGWPYWAAAAC
-127 LLLFVFSVIFWQQ
+127 LLLFIFTMLFWQQ
-140 QTSHTLVD
+140 QTSPVQADINLV
-148 RNLAGLEDTK
+148 RMQDTTGG
-158 DDAVQPGG
+158 VVNPGG

-173 ADGTLLE
+173 ANGTLLE
-180 LDKQASGIVMGEN
+180 LDKQASGIVMGES

-211 MAADPSKVVLE
+211 MAADPSKLILE

-231 QVTLPDGT
+231 QITLPDGT

-291 LGTAFNVNSYP
+291 LGTAFNVNAYP
-302 DNTVIKTTLVNGKV
+302 DNTAIKTTLVKGKV
-316 KLSNHKR
+316 KLSNDKR